1 MKTFKVVVKETV
13 DRYWEYQIQAQTEQ
27 EAVELALQDEDD
39 KVLIDEFIEDLAV
52 EDVEEVEDE
61 E

>member
-13 DRYWEYQIQAQTEQ
+13 ERYWEYQVLAPTEN
-27 EAVELALQDEDD
+27 EAKELALQGEAEGSM
-39 KVLIDEFIEDLAV
+39 IDEFIEDLAV

-61 E
+61 